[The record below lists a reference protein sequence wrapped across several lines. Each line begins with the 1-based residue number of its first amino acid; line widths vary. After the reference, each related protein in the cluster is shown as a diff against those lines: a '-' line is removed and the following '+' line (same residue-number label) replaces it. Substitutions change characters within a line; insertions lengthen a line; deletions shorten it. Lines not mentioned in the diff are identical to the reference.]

1 MVAGRIT
8 EAATTIGGEALKK
21 QFPPCERTQASYRFT
36 SVQLCSEVIMQ
47 YDNSRDAAVQLRL
60 GSLFDLVENWRRSQA
75 KIPPRS
81 EAIRELVRRA
91 IEADQQHAAS

>member
-1 MVAGRIT
+1 
-8 EAATTIGGEALKK
+8 
-21 QFPPCERTQASYRFT
+21 
-36 SVQLCSEVIMQ
+36 MQ
-47 YDNSRDAAVQLRL
+47 DDNPRNAAVQLRL

-91 IEADQQHAAS
+91 IADQQDAAS

>member
-1 MVAGRIT
+1 LV
-8 EAATTIGGEALKK
+8 
-21 QFPPCERTQASYRFT
+21 ERHFGPSFT
-36 SVQLCSEVIMQ
+36 AQIHDLHRVQLCSEVVMQ
-47 YDNSRDAAVQLRL
+47 DDNPRNAAVQLRL

-91 IEADQQHAAS
+91 IADQQDAAS

>member
-1 MVAGRIT
+1 
-8 EAATTIGGEALKK
+8 
-21 QFPPCERTQASYRFT
+21 
-36 SVQLCSEVIMQ
+36 MQ

-91 IEADQQHAAS
+91 IEADQQHAASRSTVSPYSQKIARQQRMTSLAGP

>member
-1 MVAGRIT
+1 M
-8 EAATTIGGEALKK
+8 
-21 QFPPCERTQASYRFT
+21 
-36 SVQLCSEVIMQ
+36 QLCSEVIMQ

>member
-1 MVAGRIT
+1 
-8 EAATTIGGEALKK
+8 
-21 QFPPCERTQASYRFT
+21 
-36 SVQLCSEVIMQ
+36 MQ

-60 GSLFDLVENWRRSQA
+60 GSLFDLVENWRRSQP

>member
-1 MVAGRIT
+1 
-8 EAATTIGGEALKK
+8 
-21 QFPPCERTQASYRFT
+21 
-36 SVQLCSEVIMQ
+36 MQ
-47 YDNSRDAAVQLRL
+47 DDNQQNAAVQLRL

-91 IEADQQHAAS
+91 IEAEQQSVAQ

>member
-1 MVAGRIT
+1 
-8 EAATTIGGEALKK
+8 
-21 QFPPCERTQASYRFT
+21 
-36 SVQLCSEVIMQ
+36 MQ
-47 YDNSRDAAVQLRL
+47 DDNPRNAAVQLRL
-60 GSLFDLVENWRRSQA
+60 GSLFNLVENWRRSQA

>member
-1 MVAGRIT
+1 
-8 EAATTIGGEALKK
+8 
-21 QFPPCERTQASYRFT
+21 
-36 SVQLCSEVIMQ
+36 MQ
-47 YDNSRDAAVQLRL
+47 DDNQQNAAVQLRL

-91 IEADQQHAAS
+91 IAAEQQSVAQ